1 MYWEKKN
8 RESSDPYYDLI
19 EDFGLIISSFQSQY
33 GIRLSRELPAGMKWD
48 EFRDLLIG
56 LGPDTALGRV
66 VAIRAEDRKEYL
78 ENFTPEQHR
87 IRNEWQRKRAKYL
100 AQTITKE
107 QMNNTMNMFKTAF
120 LSMDA
125 KCRGVFF
132 KCQARHCK
140 KIFEIKIN
148 PGK

>member
-1 MYWEKKN
+1 M
-8 RESSDPYYDLI
+8 
-19 EDFGLIISSFQSQY
+19 IISSFQSQY

-48 EFRDLLIG
+48 EFKDLLIG

-87 IRNEWQRKRAKYL
+87 IRNEWQWKRAKYL

-120 LSMDA
+120 LSMD
-125 KCRGVFF
+125 GL
-132 KCQARHCK
+132 
-140 KIFEIKIN
+140 
-148 PGK
+148 GSD